1 MKKETIS
8 FIMLIVIAFS
18 AAILTDSIW
27 TLLGVFALLAVIFGI
42 DKAIKYAK
50 QDKEKAIIVRDIM
63 TLIVSIVSVFVGTI
77 WYLALTLG
85 IVTLILSLK
94 RIRES
99 GAVIAKVSTSFSIVG
114 IVNCVFIYITTI
126 MIIIING

>member
-18 AAILTDSIW
+18 AAILTSSIW
-27 TLLGVFALLAVIFGI
+27 TLLGIFVLLAVIFGVA
-42 DKAIKYAK
+42 KAIKYAK
-50 QDKEKAIIVRDIM
+50 QDKEKAIIVRDVM
-63 TLIVSIVSVFVGTI
+63 TLIVAIVSVFVGSI

-85 IVTLILSLK
+85 ITTLVLSLK

-99 GAVIAKVSTSFSIVG
+99 GITIAKVATSFSIIG

-126 MIIIING
+126 MIIIMNG

>member
-27 TLLGVFALLAVIFGI
+27 TLLGIFALLAIIFGI
-42 DKAIKYAK
+42 SKAIKYAK

-114 IVNCVFIYITTI
+114 IVNSVFIYITTI
-126 MIIIING
+126 MIIIMNG